1 MLIPKGVT
9 FSLMPDAGD
18 SHLLVIESP
27 APLTLTEHQQVGRHM
42 PVDPTILTVP
52 EPCDYGF
59 PAREEYELRVK
70 HGGAHSSIFY
80 RNNPLVSVG
89 WKGDLFPYKLNIRD
103 IIPISSDRI
112 HLAPSAWA
120 TFEANGFMVVTFVP
134 QMAVSDL
141 NAEELP
147 SYHRN
152 VDYDESVF
160 VHAGAAGARKPGTLS
175 HVPQG
180 ILHGADEAARAAFQA
195 QRKPG
200 MRRTLTGVSV
210 DTERPLIAVGGMR
223 AADDVERCVATNC
236 HCEDRCQQ
244 LSLRV
249 DHRPAADP
257 PWMKPPRLSDRRRLP
272 LPLREGVGGRGRGS
286 VPRDPSPRPPPSRGG
301 GGCLCEARS
310 ASQ

>member
-1 MLIPKGVT
+1 VLIPKGVT
-9 FSLMPDAGD
+9 FSLMPDMGD

-27 APLTLTEHQQVGRHM
+27 APLMLTEHQQVGRHM
-42 PVDPTILTVP
+42 PVDPTVLTVP
-52 EPCDYGF
+52 ELCDCEL
-59 PAREEYELRVK
+59 PPRDEYELRVR

-89 WKGDLFPYKLNIRD
+89 WKGDLFPYKLNLRD

-160 VHAGAAGARKPGTLS
+160 VHVGAMGARRPGTLS

-180 ILHGADEAARAAFQA
+180 ILHGADEAARIAFQ
-195 QRKPG
+195 QRRRPG

-210 DTERPLIAVGGMR
+210 DTERPLV
-223 AADDVERCVATNC
+223 VSPVCERLT
-236 HCEDRCQQ
+236 
-244 LSLRV
+244 L
-249 DHRPAADP
+249 
-257 PWMKPPRLSDRRRLP
+257 
-272 LPLREGVGGRGRGS
+272 
-286 VPRDPSPRPPPSRGG
+286 
-301 GGCLCEARS
+301 
-310 ASQ
+310 